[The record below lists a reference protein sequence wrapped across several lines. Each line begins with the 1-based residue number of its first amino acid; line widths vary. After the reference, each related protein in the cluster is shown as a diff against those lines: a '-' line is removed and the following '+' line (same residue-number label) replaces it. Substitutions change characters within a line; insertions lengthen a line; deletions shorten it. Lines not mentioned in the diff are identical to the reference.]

1 MQSTVVNTKPVCT
14 LTKAMAKRSLRPI
27 DVYTE
32 QLLPSEPGWSI
43 KRIHDGLVI
52 MLHKR
57 GVLIGC
63 VPSTRG
69 IANEFKGVSI
79 CFFDP
84 VLNSVR
90 IVDVPRYEFG
100 VRAARIVDAMAPHNV
115 GRDMRGDYTLIR
127 NWFDELPLDMITI
140 QIPVRRTPAPESIGQ
155 QELEAIDVV
164 PIAFKPTEFIPINSV
179 PSTTTSST
187 TSTASITS
195 DTKRPRRPPA
205 RFGSFVST
213 STRDLTQ

>member
-1 MQSTVVNTKPVCT
+1 
-14 LTKAMAKRSLRPI
+14 MAKRTLRPI

-52 MLHKR
+52 MMHKR

-69 IANEFKGVSI
+69 TNEFKGVSI

-100 VRAARIVDAMAPHNV
+100 VRAARIVDAIAPHNV

-127 NWFDELPLDMITI
+127 NWFDEMPRETITI
-140 QIPVRRTPAPESIGQ
+140 QIPVRRTPAPESIGR

-164 PIAFKPTEFIPINSV
+164 PIAFKPTEFVPINTVTS
-179 PSTTTSST
+179 PTDTT
-187 TSTASITS
+187 APMS
-195 DTKRPRRPPA
+195 DTKRQRRPPA
-205 RFGSFVST
+205 RFGSFAS